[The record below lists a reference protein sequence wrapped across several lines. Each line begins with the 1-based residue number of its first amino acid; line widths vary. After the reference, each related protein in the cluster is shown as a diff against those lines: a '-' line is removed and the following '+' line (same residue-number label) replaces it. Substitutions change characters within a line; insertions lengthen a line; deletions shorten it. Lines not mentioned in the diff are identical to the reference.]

1 MSSSIP
7 VSAPGRICLFGEHQD
22 YLGLPVIACAIS
34 MRLRISGAL
43 RNDNLVRIDLPDI
56 GSEES
61 FEIGAGELSYESERD
76 YFRSAYNVLLREGL
90 TFSSGLDCVLT
101 GEIPVNAG
109 TSSSSA
115 LVVAWIDFLARMSDQ
130 ATELDRERLAELAY
144 TVEVGEFGEAGGMM
158 DQYTISLGGVITLAS
173 QPGMSIARVDSDF
186 GTFILVDSG
195 QPKDT
200 QGVLARVR
208 GGVEGIVEKIQVAC
222 PEFSLHEI
230 QFDELREY
238 SHLLDGPQRGLLMGT
253 VRNRDITGEALEL
266 LSSKPLDHVRLGQ
279 MLTEHHAILRDVLG
293 ISTPKIDS
301 MLEAALGAGAKGGK
315 INGSGGGGCMFAYAP
330 DDPEEVLE
338 AVRQFGDAW
347 IVTVDDGARLDQI

>member
-1 MSSSIP
+1 MSSSIS

-34 MRLRISGAL
+34 LRLRISGS
-43 RNDNLVRIDLPDI
+43 RRRDRVVVIDLPDI
-56 GSEES
+56 SSEES
-61 FEIGAGELSYESERD
+61 FEIDAGELLYESERD
-76 YFRSAYNVLLREGL
+76 YFRSAYNLLLREGF

-101 GEIPVNAG
+101 GEIPVKAG

-130 ATELDRERLAELAY
+130 AAELERERLAELAY
-144 TVEVGEFGEAGGMM
+144 TAEVGEFGEAGGMM
-158 DQYTISLGGVITLAS
+158 DQYTISIGGAVNLAS
-173 QPGMSIARVDSDF
+173 HPKMSVVPIDSEF
-186 GTFILVDSG
+186 GTFVLGDSG

-200 QGVLARVR
+200 QGMLTRIR
-208 GGVEGIVEKIQVAC
+208 GGVENIVRMIRGNY
-222 PEFSLHEI
+222 PEFSLHEVRI
-230 QFDELREY
+230 DELSEY
-238 SHLLDGPQRGLLMGT
+238 NRLLDGPQRGLLMGT

-301 MLEAALGAGAKGGK
+301 MLEAALGAGATGGK

-330 DDPEEVLE
+330 DNPEEVLE

-347 IVTVDDGARLDQI
+347 IVTVDDGARRDVT